1 MLPIKNKLTTLVLVL
16 SLSGGVGRKAFSA
29 PAELPTQK
37 TTVFSQLGLA
47 LPAVG
52 DMGDIADTGLFF
64 GAQVMQEVEPNASF
78 GFGVSYYSFGKA
90 SEDQVDTSVS
100 VLSTMMMTHHTL
112 GARGST
118 SPFVKTGLGF
128 ARTQVNI
135 NSGTTTGS
143 APVEQGTNQ
152 EDISPTLLL
161 GLGFDMKV
169 SQGAL
174 LGMSLDY
181 QHFFFRVG
189 DVNGGGSFNV
199 VAHVRM

>member
-1 MLPIKNKLTTLVLVL
+1 MPPIKNKLTMLVLVL
-16 SLSGGVGRKAFSA
+16 SLSGLVSGNAFSA
-29 PAELPTQK
+29 PSVPPTQK
-37 TTVFSQLGLA
+37 TTVFSQIGLA

-52 DMGDIADTGLFF
+52 DLGDIADPGIFF
-64 GAQVMQEVEPNASF
+64 GAQVMQQVDPNASY
-78 GFGVSYYSFGKA
+78 GVGVSYYSFGKA
-90 SEDQVDTSVS
+90 SADQVDTSVS
-100 VLSTMMMTHHTL
+100 VLSTLLMTHHTI
-112 GARGST
+112 GARGGA

-135 NSGTTTGS
+135 NSATTPGP
-143 APVEQGTNQ
+143 AVVQGTNE

-161 GLGFDMKV
+161 GLGFDMKI
-169 SQGAL
+169 SQGAT

>member
-1 MLPIKNKLTTLVLVL
+1 MLSINIKLKTLVLVL
-16 SLSGGVGRKAFSA
+16 FLNGLVSRNAFSA
-29 PAELPTQK
+29 PTEPSTPP
-37 TTVFSQLGLA
+37 TTVFSQIGLA
-47 LPAVG
+47 IPAVG

-64 GAQVMQEVEPNASF
+64 GAQVMQQVEPNASF
-78 GFGVSYYSFGKA
+78 GFGISYYSFGKA

-100 VLSTMMMTHHTL
+100 ILSTMLMTHHNL
-112 GARGST
+112 GAGGNA

-135 NSGTTTGS
+135 NSAATPGP
-143 APVEQGTNQ
+143 AVVQGTNE

-169 SQGAL
+169 SQGAM

-199 VAHVRM
+199 VAHLRM